1 MGGGARAEGAAPFP
15 QSAFRFLSQFS
26 VLSVSFPFSQSLTE
40 SPSPYIYARAREG
53 ARMARAESAEIGSE
67 TEKMGQW
74 STFFGGLYP
83 RR

>member
-1 MGGGARAEGAAPFP
+1 MDGGARAEGAAPFP
-15 QSAFRFLSQFS
+15 QSAFRFLSQPS
-26 VLSVSFPFSQSLTE
+26 VLSVADGEPLSI
-40 SPSPYIYARAREG
+40 YIYARAREG